1 MGAKVETKTSSFQI
15 VSDYSTLS
23 PTKNYQFG
31 PHQELQFLVGP
42 KAEDKLVSFQ
52 TLTQSIPVW
61 TPAKILIFSGTQS
74 WR

>member
-1 MGAKVETKTSSFQI
+1 MGAKAETRTCSFQI
-15 VSDYSTLS
+15 VSEYSTLS

-61 TPAKILIFSGTQS
+61 TRAKILIFSGAQS

>member
-1 MGAKVETKTSSFQI
+1 MGAKAKTKTCSFQI
-15 VSDYSTLS
+15 VSEYSTLS

-52 TLTQSIPVW
+52 TLTQSIP
-61 TPAKILIFSGTQS
+61 A
-74 WR
+74 

>member
-1 MGAKVETKTSSFQI
+1 MKNTWVPKLKLKPVFLKKN
-15 VSDYSTLS
+15 VSEYSTLS

-52 TLTQSIPVW
+52 TLTQSIP
-61 TPAKILIFSGTQS
+61 A
-74 WR
+74 

>member
-1 MGAKVETKTSSFQI
+1 MGAKAETKTCFLKKI
-15 VSDYSTLS
+15 VSEYSTLS

-52 TLTQSIPVW
+52 TLTQSIP
-61 TPAKILIFSGTQS
+61 A
-74 WR
+74 